1 MSFDQLE
8 HIYIAAARAFDESGE
23 DDSVLSPFIQQ
34 ADHYIETS
42 GLELSIMDAQD
53 LDREWFDISGIYWLS
68 AYGNPQVGGTVEVP
82 SDYRTRETRRVAER
96 GLLTF
101 RTDL

>member
-8 HIYIAAARAFDESGE
+8 DIYLAASTAFEESG
-23 DDSVLSPFIQQ
+23 DDDAVLSPFIQQ
-34 ADHYIETS
+34 ANHYIETS
-42 GLELSIMDAQD
+42 GLEIFIMDAQD
-53 LDREWFDISGIYWLS
+53 LDSDWFGISGTYWLS

-82 SDYRTRETRRVAER
+82 TVYGTYATRRVVER

-101 RTDL
+101 RTDV